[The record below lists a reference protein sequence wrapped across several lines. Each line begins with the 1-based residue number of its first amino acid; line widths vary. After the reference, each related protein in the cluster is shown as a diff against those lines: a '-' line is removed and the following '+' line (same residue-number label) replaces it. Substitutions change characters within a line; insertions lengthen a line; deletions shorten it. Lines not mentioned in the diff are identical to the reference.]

1 MPLFGRNPLAAGQ
14 RAGFTPAPKP
24 QERLPQPNAQRRGLF
39 GRMAQSITPDRLMIV
54 GQTLRDIGEGT
65 NGLPDLIEQQRMRPW
80 LEEEMQG
87 RRMDRKREQRGFE
100 AQDSQRVRSQLL
112 AQQYI
117 AGLPPEQ
124 QQQAMLQ
131 FTLDP
136 DGFAERIQG
145 PQFEARPGMTHTT
158 AIDPYSG
165 HVTQGDALPLRPR
178 AGNGAAAGA
187 PPLPNGFVWAD

>member
-1 MPLFGRNPLAAGQ
+1 M
-14 RAGFTPAPKP
+14 PAPKP

-39 GRMAQSITPDRLMIV
+39 GRIGQSITPDRLMIV

-65 NGLPDLIEQQRMRPW
+65 NGLPDLIEQQRMRPY

-87 RRMDRKREQRGFE
+87 RRMDRKNDVLDRQTAQQQR
-100 AQDSQRVRSQLL
+100 ARSQAL

-117 AGLPPEQ
+117 AQLPPEQ
-124 QQQAMLQ
+124 QQQALLQ

-158 AIDPYSG
+158 AIDPITG
-165 HVTQGDALPLRPR
+165 QVMQGGALPLRPR
-178 AGNGAAAGA
+178 APTGGGSNAA
-187 PPLPNGFVWAD
+187 PELPSGFQWAD